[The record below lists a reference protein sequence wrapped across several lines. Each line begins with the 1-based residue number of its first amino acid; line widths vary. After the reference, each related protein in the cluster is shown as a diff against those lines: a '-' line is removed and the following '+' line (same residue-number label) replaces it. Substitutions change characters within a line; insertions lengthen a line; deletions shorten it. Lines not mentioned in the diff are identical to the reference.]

1 MPDGAIVLFSG
12 LGPDAQKQLAV
23 GVGTLA
29 GSTIMLLT
37 IPWSLCHLL
46 GRVDMTQTAEG
57 PQFNYKGKPKLSEK
71 YTVFSWANMV
81 ETGVQV
87 SGEIPT
93 NAKIMLLTA
102 AAYLIIWIPSITYRD
117 LQPHEAASKE
127 KYYALAGLIVTFLAF
142 IAYSVYMVYS
152 ANAAEAYEERQAAL
166 IRQRFE
172 KDVSFNIYS
181 FVSAS
186 MDSQAGGLSAGLLQ
200 DDGNVSDGMQKR
212 LAPVLRSLWAHA
224 DMDQNGRLDADE
236 LRFLLCEALKAK
248 HMSEVPAAEVAALMA
263 KYDKDNNSTLEFD
276 EFEVLFYDFVKTH
289 MQQKEADGSSGS
301 AAAPGISSINADH
314 AERQQRFEAQRASTA
329 EEEEEE
335 EEESEH
341 SHLSP
346 TQVLVRA
353 TATIIVGVGLVT
365 LFSDPMVDVLTVFGD
380 RISVP
385 PFYISFIVTPL
396 VSNASELIA
405 SIVFASKRTS
415 ASMTMTFSALLGAAT
430 MNNTF
435 VLAIFLALVYFKEL
449 AWEFTAE
456 VLVILVVEIIMFVV
470 AFRKNFPT
478 FMAFIVLA
486 LFPLSIVFVY
496 ILENV
501 AHLK

>member
-1 MPDGAIVLFSG
+1 
-12 LGPDAQKQLAV
+12 
-23 GVGTLA
+23 
-29 GSTIMLLT
+29 MLLT

-57 PQFNYKGKPKLSEK
+57 PVFNYKGKPKLSEK

-87 SGEIPT
+87 SDEIPT
-93 NAKIMLLTA
+93 NAKIMLLSA
-102 AAYLIIWIPSITYRD
+102 SAYLIIWIPSITYRD

-142 IAYSVYMVYS
+142 LAYSVYMVYS

-172 KDVSFNIYS
+172 KDVSFNIFS
-181 FVSAS
+181 FVSAN
-186 MDSQAGGLSAGLLQ
+186 MDSQADGLAAGLL
-200 DDGNVSDGMQKR
+200 DEGGNVSDAMKKR

-248 HMSEVPAAEVAALMA
+248 HMSQVPASEVAALMA
-263 KYDKDNNSTLEFD
+263 KYDKDNNSTLEFE
-276 EFEVLFYDFVKTH
+276 EFEVLFFDFVQTH
-289 MQQKEADGSSGS
+289 MAQKGSSAGAEG

-314 AERQQRFEAQRASTA
+314 AERQQRFLAERAQVGADDD
-329 EEEEEE
+329 EEE

-346 TQVLVRA
+346 SQVLMRA
-353 TATIIVGVGLVT
+353 TATIIIGVGLVT
-365 LFSDPMVDVLTVFGD
+365 LFSDPMVDVLTVFGE

-456 VLVILVVEIIMFVV
+456 VLVILVVEIIMFAV
-470 AFRKNFPT
+470 AFRKNFPSYW
-478 FMAFIVLA
+478 AFVVIS

>member
-1 MPDGAIVLFSG
+1 VLFSG

-46 GRVDMTQTAEG
+46 GRVDMVQTADG
-57 PQFNYKGKPKLSEK
+57 PHFNYKGKPKLSEK
-71 YTVFSWANMV
+71 YTVFSWANLF

-87 SGEIPT
+87 TDEIPT

-102 AAYLIIWIPSITYRD
+102 AAYLIIWIPAITYRD
-117 LQPHEAASKE
+117 LQPHEAAAKE
-127 KYYALAGLIVTFLAF
+127 KYYALAGLIVTFVAF

-152 ANAAEAYEERQAAL
+152 ANAADAYNERQAAL

-172 KDVSFNIYS
+172 QDVSFNIYS

-186 MDSQAGGLSAGLLQ
+186 ITEESAGLSAGLLSK
-200 DDGNVSDGMQKR
+200 DGQVSEYMKQR

-224 DMDQNGRLDADE
+224 DMDQNGCLDADE

-248 HMSEVPAAEVAALMA
+248 HMSEVPTAEVAALMT

-276 EFEVLFYDFVKTH
+276 EFEVLFFDFVLSH
-289 MQQKEADGSSGS
+289 KEDAGGNTPPGAVAPGLSSVNGAGGSS
-301 AAAPGISSINADH
+301 
-314 AERQQRFEAQRASTA
+314 ERQERFKQQVAQVDEDA
-329 EEEEEE
+329 EEEED
-335 EEESEH
+335 EESEH

-346 TQVLVRA
+346 TQVLLRA
-353 TATIIVGVGLVT
+353 AGTIFVGVAIVT

-456 VLVILVVEIIMFVV
+456 VLVILVVEIIMFAI
-470 AFRKNFPT
+470 AFRKNFPSYW
-478 FMAFIVLA
+478 AWVVLS
-486 LFPLSIVFVY
+486 LFPLSIVFVFL
-496 ILENV
+496 LENV
-501 AHLK
+501 GGLQ

>member
-1 MPDGAIVLFSG
+1 
-12 LGPDAQKQLAV
+12 
-23 GVGTLA
+23 
-29 GSTIMLLT
+29 
-37 IPWSLCHLL
+37 
-46 GRVDMTQTAEG
+46 
-57 PQFNYKGKPKLSEK
+57 
-71 YTVFSWANMV
+71 
-81 ETGVQV
+81 
-87 SGEIPT
+87 
-93 NAKIMLLTA
+93 
-102 AAYLIIWIPSITYRD
+102 
-117 LQPHEAASKE
+117 
-127 KYYALAGLIVTFLAF
+127 
-142 IAYSVYMVYS
+142 
-152 ANAAEAYEERQAAL
+152 
-166 IRQRFE
+166 
-172 KDVSFNIYS
+172 
-181 FVSAS
+181 
-186 MDSQAGGLSAGLLQ
+186 
-200 DDGNVSDGMQKR
+200 
-212 LAPVLRSLWAHA
+212 
-224 DMDQNGRLDADE
+224 
-236 LRFLLCEALKAK
+236 
-248 HMSEVPAAEVAALMA
+248 VPAAEVAALMA

>member
-1 MPDGAIVLFSG
+1 
-12 LGPDAQKQLAV
+12 
-23 GVGTLA
+23 
-29 GSTIMLLT
+29 MLLT

-57 PQFNYKGKPKLSEK
+57 PVFNYKGKPKLSDK
-71 YTVFSWANMV
+71 YSLFSWANMM

-87 SGEIPT
+87 SDEIPT

-127 KYYALAGLIVTFLAF
+127 KYYALAGLIVTFVGF
-142 IAYSVYMVYS
+142 IVYSIYMVYS

-166 IRQRFE
+166 IRKRFE
-172 KDVSFNIYS
+172 QDVSFNIYS
-181 FVSAS
+181 FVSAN
-186 MDSQAGGLSAGLLQ
+186 MDVQADGLSAGLLDESGQ
-200 DDGNVSDGMQKR
+200 VPEHLKKR

-224 DMDQNGRLDADE
+224 DMDHNGRLDADE

-248 HMSEVPAAEVAALMA
+248 HMSEVPATEVASLMA

-276 EFEVLFYDFVKTH
+276 EFEVLFFDFVQTH
-289 MQQKEADGSSGS
+289 MLQKDAQMASSS
-301 AAAPGISSINADH
+301 ASAPGISSINADH
-314 AERQQRFEAQRASTA
+314 AERQQRFEQQRQQMTA

-353 TATIIVGVGLVT
+353 TATIVIGVALVT
-365 LFSDPMVDVLTVFGD
+365 LFSDPMVDVLTVFGE
-380 RISVP
+380 RINVP

-405 SIVFASKRTS
+405 SIVFAAKRTS

-435 VLAIFLALVYFKEL
+435 VLAIFLALVFFKEL

-456 VLVILVVEIIMFVV
+456 VLVILVVEILMFAI
-470 AFRKNFPT
+470 AFRKNFPSYL
-478 FMAFIVLA
+478 AWIVLA
-486 LFPLSIVFVY
+486 LFPLSIIFVY